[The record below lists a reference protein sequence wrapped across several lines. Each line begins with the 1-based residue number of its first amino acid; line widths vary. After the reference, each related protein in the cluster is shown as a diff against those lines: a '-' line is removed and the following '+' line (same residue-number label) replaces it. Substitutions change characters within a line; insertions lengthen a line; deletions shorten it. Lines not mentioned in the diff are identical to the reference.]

1 MEHFSKGKLLSK
13 SPCNDDLFEGGA
25 HRKLAKEISDEI
37 RNDDNCTIIGI
48 DGGWG
53 SGKSNLVGMIQ
64 KELSIGSN
72 GEKYHFFTY
81 DAWGHQ
87 TDLQRRTILEE
98 LTSDLVKG
106 HAPILNENSWKESL
120 EDLLAKKKQTSTKT
134 IPAIGIGSIVSLFT
148 ILLTPFVTHLAS
160 LVPLEWLKS
169 AILVVP
175 YLVAYG
181 FFGYR
186 HYGKMRDKYKQNF
199 TWEKCI
205 SEFFLIYKDKIKE
218 ETKCETISEKEPSSR
233 QFKEWIHEIDNSLK
247 QNGGIVLVLVI
258 DNMDR
263 LPKQKV
269 QELWSAIHSCF
280 SEEKYTNIRI
290 IVPFDRLHIRNA
302 FHSENLISQC
312 PDKDNA
318 ITVYG
323 DDFINKTFY
332 IVYAVPPPILSGW
345 MHYFKDRW
353 KDAFGNGSNVD
364 YSVLQIYDMLTK
376 EQSPRKIIAFINQFV
391 TIRNLCDENIEDK
404 YIALYIFGRS
414 KIIESPLEEILN
426 PTYLQGLSF
435 LYADDENMA
444 SNISSLYYQLPLDKA
459 MDVVFTREVTAELND
474 NDVKILNQLKGN
486 ANYWEILNH
495 SITGV
500 SNIENATLALEKHF
514 GDNHSHEVSL
524 IWDALYRKSNPGSA
538 TQDKEYKE
546 YHYILLKHI
555 SDKNDYYRH
564 LLTVYHANVSETFD
578 LQNYIDGV
586 DKLHEFIPV
595 EERYT
600 SSFKTT
606 VTPQQYLQ
614 LVESRKDDFDEY
626 GFVVDDDSLDEYLAN
641 LDVDKL
647 SNMKLYPFLKNDI
660 EIPKYKEQIKQQ
672 FIANTSNIQIET
684 KLLYRLKEIVV
695 EDRPI
700 EISGYLNDNEIY
712 NMLNALSK
720 DDELYPDVLSMAIS
734 RYSNGNGNIRSY
746 LQNSVGT
753 LTEKQ
758 IEKVAGCIQ
767 YYISYGDLL
776 LQLENFNAVPYVTEI
791 AKLLTIS
798 SQYGVSRMNIK
809 KSLENYDNIYRNLNL
824 DSQVLLGRWNGW
836 SEYISSVTL
845 SDVPSLSIKLVE
857 DMTVSPKLQI
867 SKHCLE
873 LVEKYLES
881 LDQETWKQSIVSDD
895 YNFKLLYVYHPNLL
909 AFYVDAF
916 KENMRDYALGNSDS
930 PMSNELAEKAIIILK
945 NMGYDC
951 SLVFKEVR
959 DIFVNNSC
967 VDKAKLKYFANRLF
981 LYGHLEE
988 DKNSLNKILR
998 SEFLDDSEIL
1008 KIASDNKDVVRQVL
1022 KKSDDPSDFTNKLS
1036 ALAKN
1041 HKDDDELKSLC
1052 AYWDIDVDEDESK

>member
-1 MEHFSKGKLLSK
+1 MDLHRKGKLLSK
-13 SPCNDDLFEGGA
+13 APCNDDLFEGGA

-106 HAPILNENSWKESL
+106 QTPILNENSWKESL
-120 EDLLAKKKQTSTKT
+120 ENLLAKKKQTSTKT
-134 IPAIGIGSIVSLFT
+134 IPAIGIGTIVSLFT

-160 LVPLEWLKS
+160 LVPLEWLKQ
-169 AILVVP
+169 AVLVIP
-175 YLVAYG
+175 YVVAYG

-186 HYGKMRDKYKQNF
+186 HYGKMKDKYKQDF

-218 ETKCETISEKEPSSR
+218 ETKFETISEKEPSSR
-233 QFKEWIHEIDNSLK
+233 QFKEWIHEIDNSLS
-247 QNGGIVLVLVI
+247 QNDNIVLVLVI

-263 LPKQKV
+263 LPKLKV

-302 FHSENLISQC
+302 FQSENLISPC
-312 PDKDNA
+312 SDKETA

-332 IVYAVPPPILSGW
+332 IVYTVPPPILSGW

-353 KDAFGNGSNVD
+353 KDAFGNGANVD
-364 YSVLQIYDMLTK
+364 YSVLQIYDMLTRG
-376 EQSPRKIIAFINQFV
+376 QSPRKIIAFINQFV
-391 TIRNLCDENIEDK
+391 TIRNICDEHIEDK

-414 KIIESPLEEILN
+414 KIIENPLEEILN
-426 PTYLQGLSF
+426 PTYLQGLDF
-435 LYADDENMA
+435 LYSDDENMS
-444 SNISSLYYQLPLDKA
+444 SNVSSLYYQLPLDKA

-474 NDVKILNQLKGN
+474 NNVKILNQLKGN

-495 SITGV
+495 SITAV

-514 GDNHSHEVSL
+514 GDNHSHEASL
-524 IWDALYRKSNPGSA
+524 IWDALYRRSNPGSE
-538 TQDKEYKE
+538 TRDKEYKE

-564 LLTVYHANVSETFD
+564 LLTVYHANISETFD

-595 EERYT
+595 EDRYT

-606 VTPQQYLQ
+606 VTPQLYLL
-614 LVESRKDDFDEY
+614 LVESRKDDFGEY
-626 GFVVDDDSLDEYLAN
+626 GLVIDDDRLDEYLVN
-641 LDVDKL
+641 LDADKL
-647 SNMKLYPFLKNDI
+647 ANMKLYPLMKNDV
-660 EIPKYKEQIKQQ
+660 EIPKYKEKIKQQ

-684 KLLYRLKEIVV
+684 KLLRRLKEIVV
-695 EDRPI
+695 DDRPI
-700 EISGYLNDNEIY
+700 DISDYLNDDEIY
-712 NMLNALSK
+712 NMLNALPK

-758 IEKVAGCIQ
+758 IEKAACCIQ

-776 LQLENFNAVPYVTEI
+776 LQLDNFSTVPYGTEI
-791 AKLLTIS
+791 VRLLTTNKF
-798 SQYGVSRMNIK
+798 GVSRMDIK
-809 KSLENYDNIYRNLNL
+809 KSLANYNNIYSNLNL
-824 DSQVLLGRWNGW
+824 DSQTLLGRWNDW
-836 SEYISSVTL
+836 SKFISSVTQD
-845 SDVPSLSIKLVE
+845 DVPSLSTSLIE
-857 DMTVSPKLQI
+857 DMKKSSDLKI
-867 SKHCLE
+867 SKHCLG

-881 LDQETWKQSIVSDD
+881 IDQETWKQSLVSDD
-895 YNFKLLYVYHPNLL
+895 YNFKLLYVYHPKSL
-909 AFYVDAF
+909 AFFVDAF
-916 KENMRDYALGNSDS
+916 KEKMRDYALGNSDS
-930 PMSNELAEKAIIILK
+930 PIPDGLAEQAMTILK
-945 NMGYDC
+945 DMGYDC

-959 DIFVNNSC
+959 DVFVNNSC
-967 VDKAKLKYFANRLF
+967 VNKEKLKYFGNWLF
-981 LYGHLEE
+981 LYGHLED

-998 SEFLDDSEIL
+998 SEFLDDPEIL
-1008 KIASDNKDVVRQVL
+1008 KIASDNKETVKHML
-1022 KKSDDPSDFTNKLS
+1022 KKSVDPSDFINKLS
-1036 ALAKN
+1036 ALART

-1052 AYWDIDVDEDESK
+1052 AYWGIDTDEDESK